1 MKSYRLSEGVE
12 YLFNYA
18 PGEFAE
24 FTRSKF
30 FGSPVRAFVSGY
42 TLFIVASVAV
52 VLALKR
58 REQNGS

>member
-1 MKSYRLSEGVE
+1 MKTYRISEGVE

-18 PGEFAE
+18 PSEFAE
-24 FTRSKF
+24 FTRNKF

-52 VLALKR
+52 VLAISR
-58 REQNGS
+58 RDRDGS